1 MRYKDKVVPHGK
13 WQFIKAA
20 VQGVLTAMRSPFY
33 SLLKWPIKKIAA
45 KL

>member
-1 MRYKDKVVPHGK
+1 MRYKDKLDPHGK